1 MSSSPIE
8 VTDVVDALKAN
19 GFTYLSASQDG
30 WLRFSGELKAAGSAH
45 DCTVEVDSDLHE
57 VPRVWLNRLPSA
69 IPRVLPHLGA
79 SGQLCYLAAGSVVF
93 DMFDPVG
100 QTLACIAQAERVLD
114 SVLRGQLLE
123 DLEDEFFAFWGG
135 PFCLVDLQGAQLGR
149 QDAYLANKGAAR
161 DSMILG
167 VVTDNKDR
175 TVAKLK
181 PLGWAPA
188 EKPVLAIRVKTTAK
202 PRPDQRSWPP
212 KTMQQ
217 LLQWQNKLDQRC
229 RKKIESRLQAAFDAK
244 APHALVLI
252 ESPLLTY
259 GFATIF
265 ERPAGP
271 RRPAKSARQRLYE
284 QDIIP
289 LSVVRIDDRY
299 MAERNLPGG
308 RTLAGMSIAVVGCGT
323 IGGYLAD
330 MLVKAGAGT
339 SGGKLTLV
347 DPDIFKPNN
356 LGRHR
361 LGFPDLFKNKAT
373 QLREELR
380 RGAPGAVV
388 TALPVDIRGAELGKV
403 DLLIDAT
410 GEEALGHWMTWRYK
424 TTAPILSVWVEGAG
438 LAVRALL
445 RASSTGA
452 CHRCLSDHVR
462 SGQFMVLDAHTPTV
476 MRGHGCEGLYVPF
489 PATVSVQAA
498 SVAVEMVQ
506 SWANGSSEPALRTR
520 LLETGRTLASP
531 DCSPPARPGCP
542 ACSS

>member
-8 VTDVVDALKAN
+8 VADVVDALKARSF
-19 GFTYLSASQDG
+19 GYLGPGHDG
-30 WLRFSGELKAAGSAH
+30 WLRFSGELNAAGSAH
-45 DCTVEVDSDLHE
+45 DCTLEVDPDLHE

-69 IPRVLPHLGA
+69 LPSVLPHLGA

-114 SVLRGQLLE
+114 SVLTGELVD

-135 PFCLVDLQGAQLGR
+135 LFCLVDLQGAQLGR
-149 QDAYLANKGAAR
+149 QEAYLANKGAAR

-167 VVTDNKDR
+167 VVTDNKER

-181 PLGWAPA
+181 PLGWAPT

-202 PRPDQRSWPP
+202 PRPDQRNWPP
-212 KTMQQ
+212 TTMQQ
-217 LLQWQNKLDQRC
+217 LLQWQNRLDPRC

-284 QDIIP
+284 QELTP

-299 MAERNLPGG
+299 MAERNSPGG
-308 RTLAGMSIAVVGCGT
+308 RTLAGISIAVVGCGT

-347 DPDIFKPNN
+347 DPDLYGPNN

-361 LGFPDLFKNKAT
+361 LGFPDLFKNKAN
-373 QLREELR
+373 QLRDELR
-380 RGAPGAVV
+380 RGAPGAAV
-388 TALPVDIRGAELGKV
+388 TALPVDVRGAELRKV
-403 DLLIDAT
+403 DILIDAT
-410 GEEALGHWMTWRYK
+410 GEEALGHWLTWRYAK
-424 TTAPILSVWVEGAG
+424 ASPILSVWVEGAG

-445 RASSTGA
+445 RSRHTGA
-452 CHRCLSDHVR
+452 CHRCLTDYVR
-462 SGQFMVLDAHTPTV
+462 SGQFMVFDAPTPMV
-476 MRGHGCEGLYVPF
+476 MKGHGCEGLYVPF
-489 PATVSVQAA
+489 PATASVQAA
-498 SVAVEMVQ
+498 SLAVEMVQ
-506 SWANGSSEPALRTR
+506 AWVNGSTEPSLRTR
-520 LLETGRTLASP
+520 MLETGRTLATP

-542 ACSS
+542 ACVS

>member
-1 MSSSPIE
+1 MRSSPIE
-8 VTDVVDALKAN
+8 VADVVDALKAH
-19 GFTYLSASQDG
+19 GLTYLGAGQDG
-30 WLRFSGELKAAGSAH
+30 WLRFTGELKAAGSAH
-45 DCTVEVDSDLHE
+45 ACTFEVDPDWHD
-57 VPRVWLNRLPSA
+57 VPKVWLNYLPSA
-69 IPRVLPHLGA
+69 LPSVPPHLGA

-93 DMFDPVG
+93 NMFDPVG

-114 SVLRGQLLE
+114 SVLRGHLVE

-135 PFCLVDLQGAQLGR
+135 LFCLVDLQGAQLGR
-149 QDAYLANKGAAR
+149 QEAYLANKGAAR

-181 PLGWAPA
+181 PLGWAPT
-188 EKPVLAIRVKTTAK
+188 EKPVLAIRVKTTAR
-202 PRPDQRSWPP
+202 PRPDQRNWPP

-217 LLQWQNKLDQRC
+217 LLQWQNQLDQRC
-229 RKKIESRLQAAFDAK
+229 RKNIESRLQAAFDAK

-265 ERPAGP
+265 TRPAAP
-271 RRPAKSARQRLYE
+271 RRPAKSARQLLYE
-284 QDIIP
+284 QSITP

-299 MAERNLPGG
+299 MAERNSPGG
-308 RTLAGMSIAVVGCGT
+308 RTLAGMSVAVVGCGT

-339 SGGKLTLV
+339 SGGKVTLV

-361 LGFPDLFKNKAT
+361 LGFPDLFKNKAI

-380 RGAPGAVV
+380 RGAPGAAV
-388 TALPVDIRGAELGKV
+388 TALPVDVRGAELGKV

-410 GEEALGHWMTWRYK
+410 GEEALGHWMTWHYAK
-424 TTAPILSVWVEGAG
+424 ATPVLSVWVEGAG

-445 RASSTGA
+445 RESPTGA

-462 SGQFMVLDAHTPTV
+462 SGQFMVFDVPTPTV
-476 MRGHGCEGLYVPF
+476 MKGHGCEGLYVPF

-498 SVAVEMVQ
+498 SLAVEMVQ
-506 SWANGSSEPALRTR
+506 AWANGTTETTLRTR
-520 LLETGRTLASP
+520 LIETGRTLASP
-531 DCSPPARPGCP
+531 DCSPPARPDCP
-542 ACSS
+542 ACSL

>member
-1 MSSSPIE
+1 MNSSPID
-8 VTDVVDALKAN
+8 VADVVDALKAR
-19 GFTYLSASQDG
+19 GFVYLGACQDG
-30 WLRFSGELKAAGSAH
+30 WLRLSGDLKAAGNAH
-45 DCTVEVDSDLHE
+45 ACTLEVDRDLHE
-57 VPRVWLNRLPSA
+57 VPRVWLNRIPSALPS
-69 IPRVLPHLGA
+69 VLPHLGA
-79 SGQLCYLAAGSVVF
+79 SGQLCYLATGSVVL

-114 SVLRGQLLE
+114 SALRGQSVK
-123 DLEDEFFAFWGG
+123 DLEDEFFAFWDG

-149 QDAYLANKGAAR
+149 QEAYLANKGAAR

-167 VVTDNKDR
+167 VVTDNKER
-175 TVAKLK
+175 TVAKLT
-181 PLGWAPA
+181 PLGWAPT

-202 PRPDQRSWPP
+202 PRPDQRNWPP

-217 LLQWQNKLDQRC
+217 LLQWQNKVDSRC

-244 APHALVLI
+244 AVHALVLI

-265 ERPAGP
+265 ERPATQ
-271 RRPAKSARQRLYE
+271 RRPSKSARQRLFE
-284 QDIIP
+284 QEVIP
-289 LSVVRIDDRY
+289 LSVIRIDDRY
-299 MAERNLPGG
+299 MAERNSPGG
-308 RTLAGMSIAVVGCGT
+308 RTLAGLSIAVVGCGT

-330 MLVKAGAGT
+330 MLIKAGAGT
-339 SGGKLTLV
+339 SGGKVTLV

-361 LGFPDLFKNKAT
+361 LGFPDLFKKKAT

-380 RGAPGAVV
+380 RGAPGAAV
-388 TALPVDIRGAELGKV
+388 TALAVDVRGAELGKV
-403 DLLIDAT
+403 DLLVDAT
-410 GEEALGHWMTWRYK
+410 GEEALGHWLTWRYGK
-424 TTAPILSVWVEGAG
+424 TSPMLSVWVEGAG

-445 RASSTGA
+445 RSHSTGA
-452 CHRCLSDHVR
+452 CHRCLSDYVR
-462 SGQFMVLDAHTPTV
+462 SGQFMVLDAATPTV
-476 MRGHGCEGLYVPF
+476 MKGHGCEGLYVPF

-498 SVAVEMVQ
+498 SLAVEMVQ
-506 SWANGSSEPALRTR
+506 AWANGSTEPGLRTR
-520 LLETGRTLASP
+520 MLETGRTLATP

>member
-8 VTDVVDALKAN
+8 VSEVVDALRAHGLK
-19 GFTYLSASQDG
+19 YLGAGQDG
-30 WLRFSGELKAAGSAH
+30 WLRFSGELKAAGSSH
-45 DCTVEVDSDLHE
+45 GCTLEVDPDLHE
-57 VPRVWLNRLPSA
+57 VPRVRLNQLPSTLPA
-69 IPRVLPHLGA
+69 VLPHLGA
-79 SGQLCYLAAGSVVF
+79 SGQLCYLATGSVVF
-93 DMFDPVG
+93 DIFDPFG
-100 QTLACIAQAERVLD
+100 QTLACIAQAEHVLD
-114 SVLRGQLLE
+114 SVLGGKLVE

-149 QDAYLANKGAAR
+149 QEAYLANNGAAR

-167 VVTDNKDR
+167 VVTDNKER

-181 PLGWAPA
+181 PLGWAPT

-202 PRPDQRSWPP
+202 PRPDQRNWPP

-217 LLQWQNKLDQRC
+217 LLQWQNKLDPRC
-229 RKKIESRLQAAFDAK
+229 RKKIENRLQAAFDSR

-259 GFATIF
+259 GFASIF
-265 ERPAGP
+265 ERPAAQ
-271 RRPAKSARQRLYE
+271 RRPLKSTRQRLFE
-284 QDIIP
+284 QELIP

-299 MAERNLPGG
+299 MAERNSPGG

-339 SGGKLTLV
+339 SGGKVTLV
-347 DPDIFKPNN
+347 DPDLFGPNN

-361 LGFPDLFKNKAT
+361 LGFPDLFKNKAS
-373 QLREELR
+373 QLCEELR
-380 RGAPGAVV
+380 RGAPGASV

-410 GEEALGHWMTWRYK
+410 GEEGLGHWLTWRYAK
-424 TTAPILSVWVEGAG
+424 TTPILSVWVEGAG

-445 RASSTGA
+445 RTHPAGA
-452 CHRCLSDHVR
+452 CHRCISDHVR
-462 SGQFMVLDAHTPTV
+462 SGQFMVFDAPTPTV
-476 MRGHGCEGLYVPF
+476 LKGHGCEGLYVPF

-498 SVAVEMVQ
+498 SLAVEMMQ
-506 SWANGSSEPALRTR
+506 AWANGTTEPTLRTR
-520 LLETGRTLASP
+520 LLEPGRTLATP
-531 DCSPPARPGCP
+531 DCSPPAFNGCP